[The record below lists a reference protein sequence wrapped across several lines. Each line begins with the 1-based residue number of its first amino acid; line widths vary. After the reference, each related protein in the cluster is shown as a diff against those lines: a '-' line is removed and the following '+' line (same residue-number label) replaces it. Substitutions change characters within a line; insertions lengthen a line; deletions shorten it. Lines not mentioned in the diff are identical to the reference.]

1 VTTAAGAV
9 RASAA
14 LRPPRTA
21 AAVWGVAIAVAAG
34 LGAAQL
40 GSPTELLVVYE
51 LVLLITASGLL
62 LPIASGRWG
71 AAAASGLVVELGAAP
86 AGAPVTARLAEVL
99 RDPTL
104 ELRLRPPGGTWT
116 DEAGRPAREPE
127 LRDGRRAVTRR
138 VVEDGTEVA
147 LLHDP
152 AALPDRSAAESA
164 VAVAATAVDN
174 ARSDREVRA
183 RIEHLR
189 RLRRGLLDA
198 VDEERRQLEV
208 ELRAGP
214 LRDAA
219 DVGHLLRGVTGQRA
233 DALREELAIVGS
245 ELDEI
250 AQGLHPELLLEHGLA
265 HALQDICGRSPVPV
279 ELRVDLGPAALP
291 PAIALTAYY
300 VGSEAL
306 TNIAKHSRAGL
317 VRVELSAR
325 GGQLLLRITDD
336 GAGGAE
342 STGGGLNGLRDRV
355 RAIDGELRVHSPPGV
370 GTTIEARVPLPDGA

>member
-1 VTTAAGAV
+1 M
-9 RASAA
+9 
-14 LRPPRTA
+14 P
-21 AAVWGVAIAVAAG
+21 
-34 LGAAQL
+34 
-40 GSPTELLVVYE
+40 
-51 LVLLITASGLL
+51 
-62 LPIASGRWG
+62 
-71 AAAASGLVVELGAAP
+71 
-86 AGAPVTARLAEVL
+86 
-99 RDPTL
+99 
-104 ELRLRPPGGTWT
+104 
-116 DEAGRPAREPE
+116 DE
-127 LRDGRRAVTRR
+127 RRAVTRR

-152 AALPDRSAAESA
+152 AALPDRAAAESA
-164 VAVAATAVDN
+164 VVVAATAVDN

-183 RIEHLR
+183 RIEQLR

-198 VDEERRQLEV
+198 VDEERRQLEI

-214 LRDAA
+214 LRDVAG
-219 DVGHLLRGVTGQRA
+219 VERLLRGVTGQRA
-233 DALREELAIVGS
+233 DAVREELAIVRS

-306 TNIAKHSRAGL
+306 TNVAKHSRAGR
-317 VRVELSAR
+317 VRLELSAR
-325 GGQLLLRITDD
+325 GSQLLLRITDD
-336 GAGGAE
+336 GAGGAK
-342 STGGGLNGLRDRV
+342 SMGGGLNGLRDRV
-355 RAIDGELRVHSPPGV
+355 RAIDGELRVHSQPGV